1 MAVARLIQPGLP
13 MVHYDMSADAICV
26 VISLPNIACDWVL
39 LLILYSCA
47 LRSKNVL
54 LDVLVCMMAT

>member
-1 MAVARLIQPGLP
+1 

-54 LDVLVCMMAT
+54 LDVLVCMMATWRQI